1 MVKRHLSLQLL
12 VVVFALAVMVGLLVS
27 CGGGTTSSTSP
38 TPSMTG
44 NITTTISDPPSCA
57 RAFDHVYV
65 TVTKVTANISSS
77 AEESASG
84 WVTLADLT
92 ESPKQ
97 IDLLNLPGS
106 GACVLS
112 QTLGSTTG
120 LQPGDYQQIRL
131 YLLANNASSGPDPN
145 ECGAGAFNC
154 VVPTGG
160 AAQPLL
166 LSSEAQTGLKIPP
179 GQIAGGAISLEA
191 GQSADINI
199 DFDACASILRQ
210 GNGQYRLKPTLHA
223 GVVSVSN
230 NSLSG
235 KVVDSS
241 NSNAPIEGA
250 TVLLEQPDMNDATID
265 RVMRSTVTAADGSFN
280 FCPLDSAGPFDVVVA
295 AYTAPLGGDANTY
308 NATVAFGVPV
318 GTNLDPL
325 PLVPE
330 GTPPTMPATITGQVT
345 STGTGGAIA
354 ADVTLSALQQA
365 TPVGG
370 ATMSVTIPIF
380 GALMQPPTFTTTDTP
395 DPSTPACP
403 VDTLCYNYSLMVP
416 ASNPQVGTFSDGSI
430 TYAAPAADPVNY
442 SINAVAPGCTASAPD
457 PATVSPVTVTAGS
470 TADAGTVLAF
480 SGCQ

>member
-57 RAFDHVYV
+57 LAFDHVYV

>member
-1 MVKRHLSLQLL
+1 MSNRHVSFQL
-12 VVVFALAVMVGLLVS
+12 VAIGFAVAVMASLLAS
-27 CGGGTTSSTSP
+27 CGGGTSGGSSP
-38 TPSMTG
+38 TPSTTG
-44 NITTTISDPPSCA
+44 AITTTLSDPPSCA
-57 RAFDHVYV
+57 LAFDHVYV

-77 AEESASG
+77 ADESASG

-92 ESPKQ
+92 GSPKQ
-97 IDLLNLPGS
+97 VDLLHLPGS

-120 LQPGDYQQIRL
+120 LQPGNYQQIRL
-131 YLLANNASSGPDPN
+131 YLLANNASSGPDAN
-145 ECGAGAFNC
+145 ACGAGAFNC
-154 VVPTGG
+154 VVPAGG

-230 NSLSG
+230 NSLAG
-235 KVVDSS
+235 KVVDGS

-250 TVLLEQPDMNDATID
+250 TVLLEQPDTNDATID
-265 RVMRSTVTAADGSFN
+265 RVMRSTTTAADGTFI
-280 FCPLDSAGPFDVVVA
+280 FCPLDSAGPFDIVVA
-295 AYTAPLGGDANTY
+295 AFSTPLGGDPTTY

-345 STGTGGAIA
+345 SAGSGGAIA

-365 TPVGG
+365 TPTGG
-370 ATMSVTIPIF
+370 STMFVTVPIF

-416 ASNPQVGTFSDGSI
+416 ASNPQVGTFSSGSI
-430 TYAAPAADPVNY
+430 TYAAPAADPVNFNL
-442 SINAVAPGCTASAPD
+442 NAVAPGCTASTPS
-457 PATVSPVTVTAGS
+457 PATIGPITVTPGNP
-470 TADAGTVLAF
+470 TDAGTVLAF

>member
-1 MVKRHLSLQLL
+1 MVKRHLSFRLL

-57 RAFDHVYV
+57 LAFDHVYV

>member
-1 MVKRHLSLQLL
+1 MVKRHLSFRLL
-12 VVVFALAVMVGLLVS
+12 AVVFALAVMVGLLVS

-57 RAFDHVYV
+57 LAFDHVYV